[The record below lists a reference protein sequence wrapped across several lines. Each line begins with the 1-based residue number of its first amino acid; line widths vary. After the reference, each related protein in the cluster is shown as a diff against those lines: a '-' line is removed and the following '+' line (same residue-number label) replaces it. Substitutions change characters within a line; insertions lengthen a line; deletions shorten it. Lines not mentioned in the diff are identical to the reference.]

1 MFVWILRNLR
11 ATLCNYMEGCA
22 VLIIFNFAH
31 GAIGWNGRI
40 PKRDRQHCCHV
51 CKYICILVCYMY
63 RYTHEKFKC
72 YLVQMMLTSHHRKI
86 SDSQPMIGLNE
97 PKKSDNILE
106 PTTTEPPYLHPNP
119 FLLSSRK
126 TSEVYIVCIDV
137 VLYYGLCKLIRK
149 KINKTVSIGTLVITS
164 FLMS

>member
-1 MFVWILRNLR
+1 M
-11 ATLCNYMEGCA
+11 
-22 VLIIFNFAH
+22 
-31 GAIGWNGRI
+31 
-40 PKRDRQHCCHV
+40 
-51 CKYICILVCYMY
+51 YICILVCYMY

-106 PTTTEPPYLHPNP
+106 PTTTEPPYLHPDP

-137 VLYYGLCKLIRK
+137 VLYYVLCKLIRK
-149 KINKTVSIGTLVITS
+149 KNKQNSIHWHIGYYQFFDFLGNKTHRPYFAEKVLLIRSNDL
-164 FLMS
+164 